1 MAVFARVNV
10 GGNAPYSASSI
21 PVAGEVV
28 SITLSMITI
37 AALATCLSKTVAPNL
52 GVGRLS

>member
-10 GGNAPYSASSI
+10 GANAPYPASSI
-21 PVAGEVV
+21 PVAGEVI
-28 SITLSMITI
+28 SIILSMITI

>member
-1 MAVFARVNV
+1 MAVFARLNV
-10 GGNAPYSASSI
+10 GGNAPYSATSI